1 MRTLILPTTEERRV
15 LEYMLALCSR
25 VVRVRL
31 PCISAPQRTALSM
44 TTRQPPPPGEYFL
57 VEVGQVDGF
66 MQRCLVSAGAAEPHA
81 ASLAATLVQAD
92 MRGHFSHGLN
102 RLGE

>member
-1 MRTLILPTTEERRV
+1 
-15 LEYMLALCSR
+15 MLALCSR
-25 VVRVRL
+25 AVRVRL
-31 PCISAPQRTALSM
+31 PCISATQRTALSM
-44 TTRQPPPPGEYFL
+44 TTGQPPPPPGEYLL
-57 VEVGQVDGF
+57 VEVGQIDGF